1 MANGA
6 RRRRKPAQNGVEAVF
21 TPDGGSHG
29 YIRYVVGLV
38 VIGTGAALWVWGIQ
52 PLTGSTAN
60 LIQLDGL
67 SSSLI
72 LMSLAM
78 SLVIGGVGWS
88 TYFLAV
94 RRTRRENNKIRSAI
108 YELEALVGSKNGVQG
123 PPLVARLDAK
133 GVEGQASPS
142 RIPKSLAVALVEAVM
157 LTIVY
162 SGLVQEYASNIN
174 MQEWVHSHVAFGGY
188 LLSYNAVLL
197 LTTALSGVLVYQ
209 LLPRNRSIKE
219 TRQK

>member
-6 RRRRKPAQNGVEAVF
+6 RRRKRKTQNGVEAVF
-21 TPDGGSHG
+21 TPDGDRHG
-29 YIRYVVGLV
+29 YVRYVVGLLA
-38 VIGTGAALWVWGIQ
+38 IGTGAALWVWGIQ

-60 LIQLDGL
+60 LIRLDGL

-108 YELEALVGSKNGVQG
+108 YELEALVGSKNSVQD
-123 PPLVARLDAK
+123 PTPAKVDAK
-133 GVEGQASPS
+133 LPERQALPR
-142 RIPKSLAVALVEAVM
+142 RISKSLAVALLEAAM
-157 LTIVY
+157 LIIVY
-162 SGLVQEYASNIN
+162 SGLVQEYTSNIN
-174 MQEWVHSHVAFGGY
+174 MQEWVHAHIAFGGY
-188 LLSYNAVLL
+188 LLNYNAVLL

-209 LLPRNRSIKE
+209 LLPGERSSRE